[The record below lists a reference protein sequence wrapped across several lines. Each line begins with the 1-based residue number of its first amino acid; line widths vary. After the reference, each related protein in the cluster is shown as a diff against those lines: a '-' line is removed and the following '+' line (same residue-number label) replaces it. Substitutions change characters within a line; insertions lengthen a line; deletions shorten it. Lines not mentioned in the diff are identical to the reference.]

1 MKTLLFATLLVAS
14 APLGAAQAPSA
25 RPTPEPLTFASDV
38 RMIRLDVSVVD
49 RAGRPVRGL
58 MAEDFSILE
67 DGKRVLLSVFE
78 AIEDGA
84 LATASREGE
93 GAVAAAQ
100 APSLVVRSDSA
111 SPRGPGQRI
120 VIVADP
126 SGLSAMQLAR
136 VREATADFVAKQ
148 ATEGDVVRLIN
159 LATREVW
166 EGRIPD
172 DRLRLASLGRK
183 LSRHRSPFFTPGG
196 SGDSIAEQIDLDME
210 TEVAESYSQSMRQER
225 FLSRFARAGELLA
238 VFDEILIQLS
248 AIPGRKSLILISDGF
263 PQMRLLDE
271 RLERTAHLAREAQA
285 AIHFVDAFGLD
296 GLLPETSGGKMMP
309 VFELAWS
316 RSGGSQDLAEA
327 TGGFVSRF
335 ANVLTHAV
343 SRAAEEARS
352 YYIVGYAPVRKD
364 DGRFR
369 AVKVKVGRDDVT
381 VRTKKGYIAGG
392 VGSGLVS
399 RRVR

>member
-1 MKTLLFATLLVAS
+1 MTLLLKTLLIVAV
-14 APLGAAQAPSA
+14 PLGPSQAPPQ
-25 RPTPEPLTFASDV
+25 RPTPEPLTFSSDV

-49 RAGRPVRGL
+49 GAGRPVRGL
-58 MAEDFSILE
+58 GAMDFSILE
-67 DGKRVLLSVFE
+67 DGKPVELSVFE

-84 LATASREGE
+84 LATTSTDGESGVVSLAVRPDARISR
-93 GAVAAAQ
+93 A
-100 APSLVVRSDSA
+100 
-111 SPRGPGQRI
+111 PGQRI

-126 SGLSAMQLAR
+126 SGLTPMQLAR
-136 VREATADFVAKQ
+136 VREAASEFVAKR
-148 ATEGDVVRLIN
+148 ATDGDIVRLIN

-166 EGRIPD
+166 EGKIPE
-172 DRLRLASLGRK
+172 DRVRLSSIGSK

-210 TEVAESYSQSMRQER
+210 SEVGESYSQSLRQER

-285 AIHFVDAFGLD
+285 AIHFVDAYGLD
-296 GLLPETSGGKMMP
+296 GLLPESAGGTLKP
-309 VFELAWS
+309 VFELAWN
-316 RSGGSQDLAEA
+316 RSAGSQDLAEA

-335 ANVLTHAV
+335 ANVLTSAV

-352 YYIVGYAPVRKD
+352 YYIVGYAPVRRD

-369 AVKVKVGRDDVT
+369 TVKVKVRRDDVT

-392 VGSGLVS
+392 VGSGLVN

>member
-1 MKTLLFATLLVAS
+1 MSTLLLSTLLAVALPQGG
-14 APLGAAQAPSA
+14 APAPSQ

-49 RAGRPVRGL
+49 DAGRPVRGL
-58 MAEDFSILE
+58 MARDFSILE
-67 DGKRVLLSVFE
+67 DGKPVELSVFE

-84 LATASREGE
+84 LATSSSDGGGGIATL
-93 GAVAAAQ
+93 A
-100 APSLVVRSDSA
+100 VRSDTMA
-111 SPRGPGQRI
+111 SRGPGQRI

-126 SGLSAMQLAR
+126 SGLTPMQLAR
-136 VREATADFVAKQ
+136 VREAASEFVAKR
-148 ATEGDVVRLIN
+148 ATDGDIVRLIN

-166 EGRIPD
+166 EGKIPEDRI
-172 DRLRLASLGRK
+172 RLSSIGSK
-183 LSRHRSPFFTPGG
+183 ISRHRSPFFTPGG

-210 TEVAESYSQSMRQER
+210 SEVGEAYSQSLRQER
-225 FLSRFARAGELLA
+225 FLSRFSRAGELLA

-285 AIHFVDAFGLD
+285 AIHFVDAYGLD
-296 GLLPETSGGKMMP
+296 GLLPESPGGKLQP
-309 VFELAWS
+309 VFELAWN

-335 ANVLTHAV
+335 ANVLTSAV

-369 AVKVKVGRDDVT
+369 TVKVKVRRDDVT

-399 RRVR
+399 RRAR

>member
-1 MKTLLFATLLVAS
+1 MKTLLFASLLSVS
-14 APLGAAQAPSA
+14 APSGAAQAPA
-25 RPTPEPLTFASDV
+25 PRPTPEPLTFASDV

-67 DGKRVLLSVFE
+67 DGKPVLLSVFE

-84 LATASREGE
+84 LATASREAE
-93 GAVAAAQ
+93 GGIATLA
-100 APSLVVRSDSA
+100 VRSDA
-111 SPRGPGQRI
+111 PGRRGPGQRI

-126 SGLSAMQLAR
+126 SGLTAMQLAR
-136 VREATADFVAKQ
+136 VREATSEFVTKQ
-148 ATEGDVVRLIN
+148 AREGDIVRLIN

-172 DRLRLASLGRK
+172 DRVRLSSIGRK

-210 TEVAESYSQSMRQER
+210 AEVAESYSQSLRQER

-296 GLLPETSGGKMMP
+296 GLLPETSGAKMKP

-369 AVKVKVGRDDVT
+369 SVKVKVGRGDVT

>member
-1 MKTLLFATLLVAS
+1 MKTLLLATLLVVS
-14 APLGAAQAPSA
+14 APLGAAQAPSQ

-58 MAEDFSILE
+58 MAEDFRVLE
-67 DGKRVLLSVFE
+67 DGKPVELSVFE

-84 LATASREGE
+84 PATASREGE
-93 GAVAAAQ
+93 GVV
-100 APSLVVRSDSA
+100 SLAVRSDTR

-136 VREATADFVAKQ
+136 VREATSDFVAKQ
-148 ATEGDVVRLIN
+148 AAEGDIVRLIN
-159 LATREVW
+159 LATREIW

-172 DRLRLASLGRK
+172 DRVRLSSIGRK

-196 SGDSIAEQIDLDME
+196 SGDSIAEQIDFDME
-210 TEVAESYSQSMRQER
+210 AEVAESYSQSLRQER

-238 VFDEILIQLS
+238 IFDEILIQLS

-271 RLERTAHLAREAQA
+271 RLKRTAHLAREAQA

-296 GLLPETSGGKMMP
+296 GLLPETAGGKMQP

-316 RSGGSQDLAEA
+316 RSGGAQDLAEA

-369 AVKVKVGRDDVT
+369 TVKVKVEQGDVT

-399 RRVR
+399 RRAR